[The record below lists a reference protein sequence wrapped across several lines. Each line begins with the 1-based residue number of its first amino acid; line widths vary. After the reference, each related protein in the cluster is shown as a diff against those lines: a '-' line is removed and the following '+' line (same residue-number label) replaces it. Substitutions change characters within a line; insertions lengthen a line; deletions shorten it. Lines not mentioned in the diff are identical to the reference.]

1 MGVRLVANLRLIAAT
16 ALVAW
21 MARLVP
27 AMARQQPPQLPRP
40 SFTSSVD
47 IVSVDVNVI
56 DRNGRPVRDLAAA
69 DFTLTVDGRPRKIAS
84 AQFVSV
90 TAAAVGPEP
99 PPADY
104 STNVG
109 AAAGRLIVI
118 VVDRGNIAPVRS
130 KDVLAAAAKFVSRLG
145 PLDRVALFSIPSG
158 AAVDFTTDRDAVTS
172 ALQRMDGQADP
183 GPNTKNVGIAEAMQI
198 ENGSTLAFDE
208 LVARECGS
216 MIAIGPGTTGGSEL
230 MQCRRAVKEEASIIA
245 AYAHERARNTLA
257 GIRNIL
263 ERLGSSETPK
273 TLVLVSE
280 ALVIEGDRAA
290 TANLSRAVSAA
301 HATIYAL
308 KPEPSDS
315 DASQARAPQG
325 RARDR
330 AVREE
335 GLSAVARIGGGDV
348 FRIIANPDFAFDRLA
363 SELSGYYL
371 LGFEPEAADRDG
383 KHHGISVSVRRSDVA
398 VRSRL
403 EFTYGRAA
411 HQTDQQTIADLLRSP
426 AVATDLPF
434 RLTTYAF
441 QDPASPKIRLLV
453 AMEADRAADP
463 AGRMALGIV
472 LVKPGGDVGA
482 TFFQPAIS
490 APSEASSKPQ
500 RSYATLLVEPG
511 PYVLKAAIVDSDG
524 RRGSI
529 ERPVRAYMTR
539 VSRFRATELLIGD
552 DTDRPGSPAA
562 VVPTI
567 TGTLSGD
574 QLHFYLELFADGPA
588 AFEGTAAILEVSP
601 EGSATVVDSA
611 PASLQRL
618 GDDERCRAVTGTVPV
633 ALMSRGRYV
642 ARVVVTLGGQKVGQM
657 TRPFR
662 LVTP

>member
-1 MGVRLVANLRLIAAT
+1 MG
-16 ALVAW
+16 
-21 MARLVP
+21 ARLAPLVRP
-27 AMARQQPPQLPRP
+27 VAVATLVVCFARLSAVATQQPGQLPRP

-56 DRNGRPVRDLAAA
+56 DRNGRPVRDLGTG
-69 DFTLTVDGRPRKIAS
+69 DFTLTVDGHPRKIAS

-90 TAAAVGPEP
+90 TAPAMASEP
-99 PPADY
+99 LPAEY

-109 AAAGRLIVI
+109 AAGGRLIVI

-158 AAVDFTTDRDAVTS
+158 AAVDFTTDRDAVLS

-198 ENGSTLAFDE
+198 ENGNNLALE
-208 LVARECGS
+208 QLVERECGS
-216 MIAIGPGTTGGSEL
+216 MGGVGAGTTGLSEI
-230 MQCRRAVKEEASIIA
+230 MVCRRAVREEASIIA

-257 GIRNIL
+257 GLRNIL

-273 TLVLVSE
+273 TIVLVSE

-335 GLSAVARIGGGDV
+335 GLSAVARIGGGEV
-348 FRIIANPDFAFDRLA
+348 FRIIADPDFAFDRLA

-371 LGFEPEAADRDG
+371 LGFEPEAEDRDG
-383 KHHGISVSVRRSDVA
+383 KPHAIAVKVGRGDVA

-403 EFTYGRAA
+403 EFTFGGAGRR
-411 HQTDQQTIADLLRSP
+411 TDQQTVAELLRSP
-426 AVATDLPF
+426 AVATELPF

-441 QDPASPKIRLLV
+441 QDPETPKIRLLV

-463 AGRMALGIV
+463 NGRMALGIA
-472 LVKPGGDVGA
+472 LVKPGGEVGA
-482 TFFQPAIS
+482 TFFQPSIS
-490 APSEASSKPQ
+490 APTGVSSKPQ
-500 RSYATLLVEPG
+500 RSFATLLVDPG
-511 PYVLKAAIVDSDG
+511 PYILKAAIVDSDG

-529 ERPVRAYMTR
+529 ERPVRAFMTR
-539 VSRFRATELLIGD
+539 MSRFRATELLIGD
-552 DTDRPGSPAA
+552 DTDRQAAEAA

-567 TGTLSGD
+567 TGALSGD

-588 AFEGTAAILEVSP
+588 AFDGTAATLEVSP
-601 EGSATVVDSA
+601 EGSSTVVESA
-611 PASLQRL
+611 PAVLQRP
-618 GDDERCRAVTGTVPV
+618 GSDERCRALTGAVAV
-633 ALMSRGRYV
+633 ALLPRGRYV
-642 ARVVVTLGGQKVGQM
+642 ARVVVNVDGRKVGQM
-657 TRPFR
+657 TRPFQ
-662 LVTP
+662 LVKP